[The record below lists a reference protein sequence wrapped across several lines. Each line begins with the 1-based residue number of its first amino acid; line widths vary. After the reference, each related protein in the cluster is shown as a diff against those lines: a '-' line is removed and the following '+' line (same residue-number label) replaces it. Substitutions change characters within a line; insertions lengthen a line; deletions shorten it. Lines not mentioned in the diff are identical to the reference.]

1 MRRPYG
7 FVRYRVFERG
17 RLVLVVEGEN
27 LFVNDGR
34 PALAKLLGGDSAGE
48 FASAI
53 GFGSSGTAPSVTD
66 SVLTAAAYYKAL
78 GSHSQDGTGSV
89 TFNWSLD
96 GSDTGAQGITIQE
109 LGLFADRTSVALP
122 GSVSPAPLLARK
134 SIAPISFGAS
144 MSITGSWTLTF

>member
-1 MRRPYG
+1 
-7 FVRYRVFERG
+7 VRYRVFERG
-17 RLVLVVEGEN
+17 RLVLAVEGEN

-53 GFGSSGTAPSVTD
+53 GFGSSGAAPSVTD

-96 GSDTGAQGITIQE
+96 AIDVGAQGITIQE

>member
-1 MRRPYG
+1 MKRPLG
-7 FVRYRVFERG
+7 FVRYRVFESG

-66 SVLTAAAYYKAL
+66 SALTAAAYYKAL
-78 GSHSQDGTGSV
+78 SSHSQDGTGSV
-89 TFNWSLD
+89 TFNWSL
-96 GSDTGAQGITIQE
+96 GATDTGAQGITIQE